1 MLLKKLMFDDLIG
14 VCVCVCVQLAGASG
28 NSVLLTQQERE
39 RIEELLRDLEEE
51 HSDPELLTEP
61 QVHTHTHTHNR
72 REREN
77 RGTKKS

>member
-1 MLLKKLMFDDLIG
+1 
-14 VCVCVCVQLAGASG
+14 VCVCVQLAGASG

-61 QVHTHTHTHNR
+61 QVHTHTHTHTHNR